1 MLRASNLAL
10 RYCGG
15 EHTRIVGRVEPSR
28 DPTLEAMPRV
38 EHGNVGS
45 REVLYPTYDSGVFMP
60 AIPEREVRDA
70 EHREINAVRE
80 ERSGGRPRQISA
92 RDEAR
97 RVMLPPHANN
107 PNTQSL
113 KFVVVDRRNLS
124 PLGGGHDVRSGRG
137 CAADRKAHV

>member
-1 MLRASNLAL
+1 
-10 RYCGG
+10 
-15 EHTRIVGRVEPSR
+15 
-28 DPTLEAMPRV
+28 MPRV

-97 RVMLPPHANN
+97 RVMPPPHANN

-113 KFVVVDRRNLS
+113 KFVVVDRRSLS

-137 CAADRKAHV
+137 CAAPIYVTAGSCGTMLRSPPALPQAASARLAGL